1 MRLFIIS
8 SSTIPVEILLIVEIS
23 DILPTL
29 SYYIVISYVG
39 CGLSFM
45 DGDFDLSLVLDLPA
59 DLLNKLDCCLV
70 LDHGV

>member
-8 SSTIPVEILLIVEIS
+8 SSTIPVEILLIIEIS

-29 SYYIVISYVG
+29 SYYIVISYVEY
-39 CGLSFM
+39 GLSFM